1 MKNLKIRVILS
12 AAKDLLVDS
21 SAFGLRMTM
30 LMGALGVF
38 SLPGCGYTQKS
49 VLPQNIRTVYVE
61 TVKNKIPI
69 ENVYAYVPGLE
80 MMSTNAI
87 IRRFHR
93 DGNLKIVTRD
103 KADAILQCDLI
114 SFDQE
119 GVRFSS
125 LERVSE
131 YRLFV
136 VVALRLLDAKTG
148 RVIWE
153 EPNFSGDSEY
163 FVSSV
168 KSVARE
174 EAAQRAVD
182 RLARNVVD
190 RVVEDW

>member
-1 MKNLKIRVILS
+1 MKKFKIHFIV
-12 AAKDLLVDS
+12 A
-21 SAFGLRMTM
+21 
-30 LMGALGVF
+30 GALMISSF
-38 SLPGCGYTQKS
+38 AGCGYTQKAA
-49 VLPQNIRTVYVE
+49 LPQNIKTIYVE

-87 IRRFHR
+87 IRRFQR
-93 DGNLKIVTRD
+93 DGNLRVVTRED
-103 KADAILQCDLI
+103 ADAVLQCDLI

-119 GVRFSS
+119 GVRFSN
-125 LERVSE
+125 LERVEE

-136 VVALRLLDAKTG
+136 VIAMRLVDAKTG

-153 EPNFSGDSEY
+153 EPRFSGDSEY

-174 EAAQRAVD
+174 EAALRAVD

-190 RVVEDW
+190 RVAEDW

>member
-1 MKNLKIRVILS
+1 MKNLCLLS
-12 AAKDLLVDS
+12 LVVSLLPVLS
-21 SAFGLRMTM
+21 S
-30 LMGALGVF
+30 
-38 SLPGCGYTQKS
+38 GCGYTQKS
-49 VLPQNIRTVYVE
+49 VLPQNIKTIYVE

-87 IRRFHR
+87 IRRFQR
-93 DGNLKIVTRD
+93 DGNLRVVTRD
-103 KADAILQCDLI
+103 KADAILQSDLI

-119 GVRFSS
+119 GVRFSN
-125 LERVSE
+125 LEQVSE

-136 VVALRLLDAKTG
+136 VVAMRLVDAKTG

-174 EAAQRAVD
+174 EAAQRAVN